1 MMNKNDIMRAKS
13 RVEEAEGIVA
23 EADQMQVES
32 ELMANRAMEAWEVAN
47 SLALRATAQRRL
59 AASILNTQYVD
70 IPEDDTTE

>member
-13 RVEEAEGIVA
+13 RVEEAEGIIV
-23 EADQMQVES
+23 EADQMQAES

-47 SLALRATAQRRL
+47 SLALRAQAQRRL